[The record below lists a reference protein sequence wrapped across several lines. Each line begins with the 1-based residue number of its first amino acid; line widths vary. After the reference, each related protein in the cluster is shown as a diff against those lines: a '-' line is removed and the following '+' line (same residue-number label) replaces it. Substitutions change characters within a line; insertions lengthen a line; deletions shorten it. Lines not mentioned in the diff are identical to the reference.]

1 MRVLCGLVTCALLA
15 LVPAGRLTAAGSPSC
30 TITWD
35 GGASGSWHT
44 PENWNPDRLPAP
56 GDVVCVPAGATVE
69 HSSGTSSVATVLV
82 EGTLL
87 LDGGTL
93 TVTSTADPSTI
104 VSLDQAAGVLDG
116 AATVLLTGSEVELDR
131 WHHGGLGQHA
141 HCKRSGAR
149 RHRLRPGNACR
160 RTSTRRQGHAQLG
173 ADLHHPGGTSS
184 VLTVGSGGLL
194 DIQGNA
200 STYVP
205 LRIGSGG
212 TLRKSS
218 ASWTEIGT
226 SLKNGGRIEVL
237 SGYIAVTGPFRNFS
251 GTTLDGGE
259 YLLRGG
265 SLRFFGANIVTNL
278 ASVTLDGPSGGIEDP
293 SGVDAL
299 ANLARNGPGASITLQ
314 GGRNMT
320 VPGLFRNEGTL
331 VAKAGSTFSV
341 ANDAFVNA
349 TGGRLQ
355 GTGTIDA
362 NVGSA
367 GEVAPGLSPG
377 VLTILGNYVQQS
389 DGGLRIELTGETP
402 GTEYDRLVVG
412 GFATLDGRLTIESAP
427 GFLPPVGTTFE
438 ILERDA
444 FGAVRERRRRPAA
457 ERELVRAALQPGRRT
472 AGRAERAGTPQVAD
486 LQATAATIRDRR
498 APFPGSS
505 IGRASGC

>member
-15 LVPAGRLTAAGSPSC
+15 LVPAGRLAAAGTPSC

-35 GGASGSWHT
+35 GGVSGSWHE
-44 PENWNPDRLPAP
+44 PSNWDPDRLPAP

-69 HSSGTSSVATVLV
+69 HSSGTSSVATVLID
-82 EGTLL
+82 GTLVL
-87 LDGGTL
+87 GGGTL
-93 TVTSTADPSTI
+93 TVTSAADPSTI
-104 VSLDQAAGVLDG
+104 VTLEQAPGGTLGG
-116 AATVLLTGSEVELDR
+116 AATVLLTGSGADGSSWSGGSMSGPGTTRIASGATLDISGSGR
-131 WHHGGLGQHA
+131 VTLADGRVLDVRGTLNWSGGIYILHGGL
-141 HCKRSGAR
+141 SG
-149 RHRLRPGNACR
+149 GIF
-160 RTSTRRQGHAQLG
+160 
-173 ADLHHPGGTSS
+173 
-184 VLTVGSGGLL
+184 VGSGGLF
-194 DIQGNA
+194 DIKSDG

-205 LRIGSGG
+205 MSIRSGG
-212 TLRKSS
+212 TLRKSGG
-218 ASWTEIGT
+218 SWFTQIGT

-237 SGYIAVTGPFRNFS
+237 SGVIAVTGPFRNFS
-251 GTTLDGGE
+251 GTTLAGGE

-265 SLRFFGANIVTNL
+265 ALRFYGANIVTNL
-278 ASVTLDGPSGGIEDP
+278 ASVTLDGPSGGIQDP
-293 SGVDAL
+293 SGVDAF
-299 ANLARNGPGASITLQ
+299 ANLARNGLGASLTLQ

-349 TGGRLQ
+349 TGGLLQ

-389 DGGLRIELTGETP
+389 DGRLRIELTGQTP
-402 GTEYDRLVVG
+402 GTECDRLVVS

-438 ILERDA
+438 ILSGTRSGQFASVEGDLLPNGNWYAPRYNPDNVQLVVQR
-444 FGAVRERRRRPAA
+444 GLSLRR
-457 ERELVRAALQPGRRT
+457 
-472 AGRAERAGTPQVAD
+472 
-486 LQATAATIRDRR
+486 
-498 APFPGSS
+498 
-505 IGRASGC
+505 